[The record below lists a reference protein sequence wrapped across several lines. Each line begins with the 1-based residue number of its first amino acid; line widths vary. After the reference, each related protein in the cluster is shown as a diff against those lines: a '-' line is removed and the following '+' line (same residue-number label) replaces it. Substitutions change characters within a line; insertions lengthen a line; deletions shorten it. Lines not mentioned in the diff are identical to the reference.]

1 MVVPVM
7 NYVLMPIFLII
18 ITIIYYILGRHFM
31 EMFHVQKHQYAFRI
45 LTGFLTVFFIGF
57 IIGFPMQL
65 LSLSWIFFAIV
76 YALVLILCLVFT
88 IRHYHMTFD
97 KSKLSKKTLKC
108 HFKKY
113 WFVYLLT
120 CLFTLLSVTNT
131 QPYYL
136 NNYNDDYYIAKVVHL
151 IQTPHLLNQNY
162 FYGNV
167 LSTSGHLA
175 NALAQGHRMFNTY
188 ELVYS
193 ALCSYVH
200 ISPAFFCRFVMVIH
214 NYYLTFLLYT
224 MFAGLF
230 LKESVAQ
237 YALILFAC
245 LMIPAGYASRGSLPI
260 KIRMYENWRFQ
271 TAIFYGGS
279 VTRVF
284 SIPLFLYF
292 GSFLLKKISKVHL
305 LTYLFVMI
313 ALLSFQTNALSY
325 FIIVSLVLIVAKIEC
340 MILAK
345 TETKKKK
352 IYYTIILFSLVF
364 VTIIT
369 SNTVLASIDR
379 IRKSVASNART
390 YELYYANAF
399 IFDFFA
405 LTGFASITIMM
416 YLDYH
421 RTRLITFALLII
433 YLIFRLDTNS
443 YFLTLLSFN
452 SYGGARILTSLLM
465 MCMLYCG
472 MIVVKLITHKGGARH
487 LCALL
492 SCVIALATVTGIYM
506 NNDTL
511 KKYNRVEDN
520 MTSIGYS
527 LKPIMANQYML
538 PTPIAE
544 TGKYFNNLKYGQYR
558 LMSEYYIPYEKTTID
573 SHCLLYSSNRIE
585 LYYFLSKQNTESMAY
600 YLAGKKNYNDIL
612 GILKVSK
619 CNYILTTRKAV
630 KNDLKSHGWVT
641 KVQGENYW
649 LMYKDT
655 SKIQID
661 KKFVY

>member
-65 LSLSWIFFAIV
+65 LSLSWILFAIV

-167 LSTSGHLA
+167 ISTSGHLA

-188 ELVYS
+188 EVVYS
-193 ALCSYVH
+193 ALCSYFH
-200 ISPAFFCRFVMVIH
+200 ISPVFFCRFVMVIH

-230 LKESVAQ
+230 LKESISQ
-237 YALILFAC
+237 YSLMVFAF
-245 LMIPAGYASRGSLPI
+245 LMIPSGYASRGNLPI

-284 SIPLFLYF
+284 SLPLFLYF
-292 GSFLLKKISKVHL
+292 GSFWVKKISKNYI
-305 LTYLFVMI
+305 LTYIFILL

-325 FIIVSLVLIVAKIEC
+325 FIIVSLVLIVAKIER
-340 MILAK
+340 MILYK
-345 TETKKKK
+345 FDTRKKKV
-352 IYYTIILFSLVF
+352 YYSIIFLSLAFIVL
-364 VTIIT
+364 II
-369 SNTVLASIDR
+369 SNTILSSFDWIAKNIDN
-379 IRKSVASNART
+379 NAQT

-399 IFDFFA
+399 IYDFFA
-405 LTGFASITIMM
+405 LTGFASITYMM
-416 YLDYH
+416 YLDHGKY
-421 RTRLITFALLII
+421 RLLSFSLLLI

-443 YFLTLLSFN
+443 YLLTLLSFN
-452 SYGGARILTSLLM
+452 SYGGARMLTSLLM

-472 MIVVKLITHKGGARH
+472 MILVKLITYKNRAKR
-487 LCALL
+487 LCGML
-492 SCVIALATVTGIYM
+492 SFVIVFATITGIYI

-511 KKYNRVEDN
+511 KKYNLVEDN
-520 MTSIGYS
+520 MTSVGYS
-527 LKPIMANQYML
+527 LKPVLANQYML
-538 PTPIAE
+538 PTPIAQ
-544 TGKYFNNLKYGQYR
+544 TGLYFNTLKYGQYR
-558 LMSEYYIPYEKTTID
+558 LMSEYSIPYEHTYID

-585 LYYFLSKQNTESMAY
+585 LYYFLSKQNTESIAN

-619 CNYILTTRKAV
+619 CNYILTTRINI
-630 KNDLKSHGWVT
+630 KNDLKSHGWIT
-641 KVQGENYW
+641 KISGKDYW

-655 SKIQID
+655 STIKID

>member
-1 MVVPVM
+1 M

-18 ITIIYYILGRHFM
+18 ITIIYYILGRSFL
-31 EMFHVQKHQYAFRI
+31 EMFHIKKHQYAFRVVS
-45 LTGFLTVFFIGF
+45 GFLVVFFIGF
-57 IIGFPMQL
+57 LIGFPMQL
-65 LSLSWIFFAIV
+65 LSLPWILFAVI
-76 YALVLILCLVFT
+76 YAIAIILALILT

-97 KSKLSKKTLKC
+97 KNKFTKESIIRHL
-108 HFKKY
+108 KKY
-113 WFVYLLT
+113 WFIYLLT
-120 CLFTLLSVTNT
+120 GVFTLLSVTNT

-151 IQTPHLLNQNY
+151 IHTPHLLNQNY

-167 LSTSGHLA
+167 ISTSGHLA
-175 NALAQGHRMFNTY
+175 NALSQGHRMFNTY

-193 ALCSYVH
+193 ALCSYFH

-224 MFAGLF
+224 LFAGLF
-230 LKESVAQ
+230 LRESVAQ
-237 YALILFAC
+237 YALMVFAC
-245 LMIPAGYASRGSLPI
+245 LMIPSGYASRGNLPI

-292 GSFLLKKISKVHL
+292 GSFLLKKVSKTHL
-305 LTYLFVMI
+305 ITYLFVMM

-325 FIIVSLVLIVAKIEC
+325 FVIVSFVLIVAKIEWI
-340 MILAK
+340 ILAK
-345 TETKKKK
+345 AGTKKKK
-352 IYYTIILFSLVF
+352 IYYSLILFSIVLVA
-364 VTIIT
+364 IIT
-369 SNTVLASIDR
+369 SNTFLDSIDK
-379 IRKSVASNART
+379 IRKSVTTNAQT

-405 LTGFASITIMM
+405 LTGFASIAIMM
-416 YLDYH
+416 YLDHH
-421 RTRLITFALLII
+421 RTRLISFALLII

-472 MIVVKLITHKGGARH
+472 MIVVKLINHKGKARH

-492 SCVIALATVTGIYM
+492 SFIITIATVTGVYM

-527 LKPIMANQYML
+527 LKPIIANQYML
-538 PTPIAE
+538 PTPVAE
-544 TGKYFNNLKYGQYR
+544 TGRYFDTLKYGQYR
-558 LMSEYYIPYEKTTID
+558 LMSEYYIPYEKTSID

-619 CNYILTTRKAV
+619 CNYILTTRKTV
-630 KNDLKSHGWVT
+630 KNDLQSHGWIA
-641 KVQGENYW
+641 KVQGKNYW